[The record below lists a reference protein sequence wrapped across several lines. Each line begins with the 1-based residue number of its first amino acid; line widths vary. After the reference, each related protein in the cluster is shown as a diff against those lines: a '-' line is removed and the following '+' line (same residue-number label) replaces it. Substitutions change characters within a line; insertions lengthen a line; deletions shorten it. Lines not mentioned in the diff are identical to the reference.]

1 MLGEIALYSF
11 IVLLLTGT
19 FLTFFF
25 DAAMSEVRY
34 NGSYAAAAA
43 ASRCRRPTPRRCT
56 SPSTSAAA

>member
-25 DAAMSEVRY
+25 DPSMGEVRY
-34 NGSYAAAAA
+34 NGSYEPLR
-43 ASRCRRPTPRRCT
+43 ASRCRRRTRRR
-56 SPSTSAAA
+56 